1 MTKSRF
7 THAQLVELITEML
20 STKKSETATEEI
32 RKKHD
37 ELGISALFEEAYDQ
51 WRAFYEGYQLIQMVE
66 MHMMYDSMS
75 EEFSDEFSA
84 KQKKSLGTK
93 ILDGWIDETKALAAM
108 HTAHLQVGAIEPL
121 FDGDKLHIFMHR
133 SMLRISRMQGD
144 LGFGD
149 EKDSG
154 RN

>member
-1 MTKSRF
+1 MGS
-7 THAQLVELITEML
+7 EMCIRDRI
-20 STKKSETATEEI
+20 SNCEDKTSAKKI
-32 RKKHD
+32 RKKHNK
-37 ELGISALFEEAYDQ
+37 LGINDLLGEAYDQ

-93 ILDGWIDETKALAAM
+93 ILDGWIDERKALAAI
-108 HTAHLQVGAIEPL
+108 HTAHLQAGAIEPL

>member
-7 THAQLVELITEML
+7 THLQLVELITEML
-20 STKKSETATEEI
+20 SSKKSKTSIEKI
-32 RKKHD
+32 KKKHND
-37 ELGISALFEEAYDQ
+37 LGISDLLGEAYDQ
-51 WRAFYEGYQLIQMVE
+51 WQAFYEGYQLIQMVE

-75 EEFSDEFSA
+75 EELSEEFNA
-84 KQKKSLGTK
+84 KQRKALGTK
-93 ILDGWIDETKALAAM
+93 ILDGWIDEGKAFTAM
-108 HTAHLQVGAIEPL
+108 HTAHLQAGVVEPL

-149 EKDSG
+149 H
-154 RN
+154 